1 VNNRRVPPEGARLTA
16 ADLVA
21 GRYVL
26 LRRGR
31 RDVHVLQF
39 A

>member
-1 VNNRRVPPEGARLTA
+1 VNNRRVEPSAARISTE
-16 ADLVA
+16 DLLA

-31 RDVHVLQF
+31 RDFHLLRCQ
-39 A
+39 